1 MPNRLAQHLL
11 FHEGVYE
18 SACIS
23 PITVLPHGPRDSKF
37 YAISIPPI
45 DEIFDSPNVPLY
57 RYECFELAIDAIN
70 SHESITHAIGY

>member
-1 MPNRLAQHLL
+1 MNPRVYPQLL
-11 FHEGVYE
+11 YFH
-18 SACIS
+18 
-23 PITVLPHGPRDSKF
+23 TDPRDSKF